1 MFWDEDEKQAAHW
14 GGGNLAKI
22 KTAILEFDSV
32 LNQNSE
38 QVVQEYL
45 ERNPFIFEFLSDD
58 GEGFIASQFRLAD
71 KHIPD
76 FIIFSRDRW
85 SNNPCL
91 LCTLI
96 EIETPSMPL
105 FTQGGNPTSQLTH
118 AIRQV
123 QDWKNWVRNN
133 GQYFQ
138 KELSTLFNTQELH
151 DIQSQKMRKP
161 VFLSRAVTLGI
172 YYRYMVIAGR
182 RTTLQISDLIRLTEM
197 NENMHDIKV
206 VTYDAILAGWVNK
219 THSPHS
225 IFRSWNLIE

>member
-1 MFWDEDEKQAAHW
+1 MFWNEREKQAAHW
-14 GGGNLAKI
+14 SGGNLAKL

-45 ERNPFIFEFLSDD
+45 ERNPLIFEFLSDD

-85 SNNPCL
+85 SNSPCL

-105 FTQGGNPTSQLTH
+105 F
-118 AIRQV
+118 
-123 QDWKNWVRNN
+123 
-133 GQYFQ
+133 
-138 KELSTLFNTQELH
+138 
-151 DIQSQKMRKP
+151 
-161 VFLSRAVTLGI
+161 
-172 YYRYMVIAGR
+172 
-182 RTTLQISDLIRLTEM
+182 
-197 NENMHDIKV
+197 
-206 VTYDAILAGWVNK
+206 
-219 THSPHS
+219 
-225 IFRSWNLIE
+225 